1 MLGGIRVRYA
11 TVGGLVDAPP
21 ASAWTVHS
29 LVRTLID
36 SAAPG
41 PQYTG
46 LMSFGFGDF
55 AADGTLNDA
64 NGGTIDS
71 MHFAFGKKSFYG
83 YWRQPDGS
91 DASFSNFP

>member
-1 MLGGIRVRYA
+1 M
-11 TVGGLVDAPP
+11 GGLVDAPP